1 MYELVKIHLRC
12 GMSESCNQSCHCLT
26 LLIHDYLRQA
36 YKATVVKCDQHELQP
51 YTHLFHNFLTSR
63 VKKSTLVALLL
74 LYLLTRHFTII
85 TLFLRLFLTSKE
97 PSVTADIIL

>member
-63 VKKSTLVALLL
+63 VKKSTCSSP
-74 LYLLTRHFTII
+74 FTTI
-85 TLFLRLFLTSKE
+85 
-97 PSVTADIIL
+97 PSYSPFYNHNIVFETFPNV